1 MIGESEAFRGAHA
14 LLRRYAGCSAPV
26 LIEGETGTGKELA
39 ARAVH
44 YASARALGPF
54 VPVNCG
60 ALPDALLES
69 ELFGHRRGAFTDA
82 RSSEPGLV
90 EYAHGGSLF
99 LDEIDSLSPHAQTT
113 LLRFM
118 QNGEFRAVGD
128 RPLRSADVRIIAA
141 TNVALAAAVEAG
153 RFRRDLFY
161 RLNPLC
167 VQLPP
172 LRARGGD
179 VILLA
184 RHLLGEVAR
193 RHGLVPREWRP
204 EALPALAR
212 HDWPGNVR
220 ELENELRRA
229 VVLAGDELRLEHL
242 SSGVLEGRGV
252 RVGVDGAVEGGVD
265 MKSAVADLER
275 RSIEAAML
283 AAGGNKS
290 RAAAEL
296 GISRFALQRKLD
308 KYGFDGERRDG
319 AAEGAAAGD

>member
-1 MIGESEAFRGAHA
+1 VRLPA
-14 LLRRYAGCSAPV
+14 LRERREDLPLLAQHLLV
-26 LIEGETGTGKELA
+26 RA
-39 ARAVH
+39 AR
-44 YASARALGPF
+44 
-54 VPVNCG
+54 
-60 ALPDALLES
+60 
-69 ELFGHRRGAFTDA
+69 
-82 RSSEPGLV
+82 
-90 EYAHGGSLF
+90 
-99 LDEIDSLSPHAQTT
+99 
-113 LLRFM
+113 
-118 QNGEFRAVGD
+118 
-128 RPLRSADVRIIAA
+128 
-141 TNVALAAAVEAG
+141 EAG
-153 RFRRDLFY
+153 RAAPNLSQE
-161 RLNPLC
+161 
-167 VQLPP
+167 V
-172 LRARGGD
+172 
-179 VILLA
+179 LA
-184 RHLLGEVAR
+184 AIC
-193 RHGLVPREWRP
+193 
-204 EALPALAR
+204 A